1 MLAGGGTILGGCYQV
16 GNSSPDPDPALA
28 KRIMKRC
35 IALCPSL
42 VGNNRDAGIE
52 ALDVVTHGVGLRPYR
67 QGGTRVEKEVLDAGA
82 VVVHNY
88 GHGGEGYQTSYGC
101 AGDVVSIVDSIVDE
115 GGLEDSNLRVRAKL

>member
-1 MLAGGGTILGGCYQV
+1 MSAGGGTILGGSYQV
-16 GNSSPDPDPALA
+16 GNSSPDPDPELA

-67 QGGTRVEKEVLDAGA
+67 KGGPRVEKEVLDAGA

-101 AGDVVSIVDSIVDE
+101 ASDVVRIVNSIIDE
-115 GGLEDSNLRVRAKL
+115 DGPEDLSLQAKAKL